1 MRPVALVLTYAALIA
16 WTVVCLFPLYWV
28 AVTSLKGEAELVHGP
43 LYLPFVDFTPTLE
56 SWRFILLDAA
66 ENLRLQFFNSAFVGV
81 CSTALTILVG
91 AMFVYGLSRIPFAI
105 TAAGLVAALLSAAAV
120 GSGLLGSPWL
130 AVLLAV
136 AMAVLLIAARRL
148 HRRGPAVSKQAL
160 IFVLLATRI
169 LPPVIVVL
177 PIYFMAL
184 QTHTLDTRFALIV
197 TYTATNLPIAV
208 WLLMPVVG
216 YRATEQEEA
225 AQLDGASHL
234 GIFFRILLPM
244 VAAGVGATAI
254 LIFFLAWNEYLF
266 AAYLTGSN
274 AMTLPPWV
282 VGQLSMREAQ
292 VGGDLVEWSRLSAA
306 IVLTVAPMLL
316 LLAFV
321 QRALGSIGAWR
332 RA

>member
-1 MRPVALVLTYAALIA
+1 MRPVGLILTYAALLA
-16 WTVVCLFPLYWV
+16 WTAVCLFPLYWV
-28 AVTSLKGEAELVHGP
+28 AVTSLKGESELVRGP

-56 SWRFILLDAA
+56 SWRFILFDAA

-81 CSTALTILVG
+81 SSTALTILIG
-91 AMFVYGLSRIPFAI
+91 CMFVYGLSRIPFTI
-105 TAAGLVAALLSAAAV
+105 TLAGGLAALLFAAAL

-130 AVLLAV
+130 ALFLAL
-136 AMAVLLIAARRL
+136 AMAALLVVAARL
-148 HRRGPAVSKQAL
+148 QRRGPTVSKQAL

-244 VAAGVGATAI
+244 VAAGVAATAI

-266 AAYLTGSN
+266 AAYLTGGN

-282 VGQLSMREAQ
+282 VGQLSMKEAQ

-306 IVLTVAPMLL
+306 IVLTVTPMLF
-316 LLAFV
+316 AAVFV
-321 QRALGSIGAWR
+321 QRALGGIGAWR